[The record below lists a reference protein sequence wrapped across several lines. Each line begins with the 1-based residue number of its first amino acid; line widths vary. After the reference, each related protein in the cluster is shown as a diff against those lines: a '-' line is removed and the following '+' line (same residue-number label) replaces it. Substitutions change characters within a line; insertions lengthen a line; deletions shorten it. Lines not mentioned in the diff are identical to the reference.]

1 MKTERTYDVGAAKYA
16 AKKLL
21 KSFRKG
27 DLNVPRLVD
36 YLSTILV
43 FSNDSCIPKLKYYAD
58 RVVKYLQT
66 GEGLYND
73 VFDAVCEIEELISK
87 SNEKRRVMESRYN
100 MSRIYYRKRMDESD
114 GQSCPSKLN
123 VYDIVKVPTMGG
135 LHYSIISE
143 INEGYVTCFPMTTA
157 SSRDLALVESKSVS
171 LSGCGDDRFNGIRI
185 SSSKTKIA
193 LQDALKSYAG
203 SVADNP
209 RICAKLARAISFA

>member
-1 MKTERTYDVGAAKYA
+1 MKTERTHDVGAAKYA

-27 DLNVPRLVD
+27 DLNDPRMVD

-43 FSNDSCIPKLKYYAD
+43 FSKDSCIPKLKYYAN
-58 RVVKYLQT
+58 RVIKYLQT

-73 VFDAVCEIEELISK
+73 IFEAVCEIEGLISK
-87 SNEKRRVMESRYN
+87 SNEKRLVMERRYN
-100 MSRIYYRKRMDESD
+100 MSRKYYRKEMENIMDIY
-114 GQSCPSKLN
+114 PSKLN

-171 LSGCGDDRFNGIRI
+171 LSGCGDNRFDGIRI

-193 LQDALKSYAG
+193 LLDALKSYAG

-209 RICAKLARAISFA
+209 RICAKLARVISFA